1 MAAWTDERLDT
12 LAASLRPL
20 PAEVAKVTEAVA
32 RLTEETRSLRRD
44 LTQETRSLRHDLI
57 EETSSL
63 RHDLTEATSSLRR
76 DLTEETRS
84 LRHDMTALRQ
94 DLSASQ
100 RQIAQIGWLLAFALL
115 GAIAALVVALL

>member
-63 RHDLTEATSSLRR
+63 RR